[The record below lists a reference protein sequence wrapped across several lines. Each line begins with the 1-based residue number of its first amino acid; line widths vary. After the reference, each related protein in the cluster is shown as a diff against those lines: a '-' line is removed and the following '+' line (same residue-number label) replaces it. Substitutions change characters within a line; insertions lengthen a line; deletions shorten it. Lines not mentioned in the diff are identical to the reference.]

1 MEIKNYDVLINEKQ
15 ASCGLVV
22 DPDEYDISFFK
33 DEYLKYDVDSELG
46 VIRVYSDKDTIIFLN
61 IDRKL
66 VYYAYK
72 TESLIIFIGGRHK
85 SRHISYVYEACMA

>member
-22 DPDEYDISFFK
+22 DPTEYDISFFK
-33 DEYLKYDVDSELG
+33 DEFLKYEVDNTLN
-46 VIRVYSDKDTIIFLN
+46 VIRVYSDKNSISFTN
-61 IDRKL
+61 IDERL

-72 TESLIIFIGGRHK
+72 TETLVILVGGRTGPKHFT
-85 SRHISYVYEACMA
+85 YVYEACLA